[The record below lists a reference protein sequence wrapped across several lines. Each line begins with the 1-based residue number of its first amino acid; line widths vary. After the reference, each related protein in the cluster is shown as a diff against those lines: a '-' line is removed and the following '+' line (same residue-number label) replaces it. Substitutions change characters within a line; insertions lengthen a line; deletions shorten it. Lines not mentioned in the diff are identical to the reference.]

1 MMIAISNN
9 AAYIIKRINDIWGE
23 KPGKKALQKMVFLI
37 EKKGIELGF
46 DYGLHFYGPY
56 SSLLDAATTFLSADG
71 VIEFDY
77 SGYSHLMSID
87 ENNFS
92 VLPNGLS
99 GKQINEID
107 NVIEH
112 FKGNSASELE
122 LLTTAIYAYDH
133 LDDKSMESVIK
144 GVQKIKGSKYAEGHI
159 RSSLENFTY
168 FNREFTR

>member
-1 MMIAISNN
+1 MITVSNN

-23 KPGKKALQKMVFLI
+23 KPGKKALQKMVFLV
-37 EKKGIELGF
+37 EQKGIELGF

-56 SSLLDAATTFLSADG
+56 SSILDAATTFLSADG

-87 ENNFS
+87 EKNFS
-92 VLPNGLS
+92 VSPSGLNA
-99 GKQINEID
+99 KQISEID
-107 NVIEH
+107 NIIER
-112 FKGNSASELE
+112 FKGNTPSELE

-159 RSSLENFTY
+159 RSSLEKFAY
-168 FNREFTR
+168 FNREFTK